1 MLVCRSVTTIADL
14 LQAGER
20 PLYSFEFFPPK
31 DEIQQ
36 RQLWQA
42 VRQLEA
48 LGPDFVSVTYGAS
61 GSTRD
66 RTITATEAIAQ
77 HTTLRSMAH
86 LTCASQSR
94 DQLRRVIGS
103 YAAAGVRHVLAI
115 RGDMPGGPR
124 SPGSHPEGLNNA
136 TELVAMVRELGNF
149 CVGVAAFPEP
159 HPEQDDPELD
169 ARVLVAKAEAGAS
182 FAITQLFFTVADYF
196 ALVDRVRAL
205 GCDLPIIPGIM
216 PITNVR
222 QVKRFAELSGA
233 ALPTAVTERIQAVAD
248 DPDQVRRV
256 GIAVATEMS
265 EQLLDGGAPGLHFFT
280 QNRSRATREIY
291 ANLHRCGV
299 ERDQPLGR
307 PGQRDVERPHA
318 AGGGGHDLVRRD
330 HQHRVVLQA
339 LGSERG

>member
-1 MLVCRSVTTIADL
+1 MAIRSATIADL

-20 PLYSFEFFPPK
+20 PLYSFEFFPPR

-42 VRQLEA
+42 VRELEA

-103 YAAAGVRHVLAI
+103 YAASGVRHVLAI
-115 RGDMPGGPR
+115 RGDMPGGPTV
-124 SPGSHPEGLNNA
+124 PWVSHPEGLNNA

-149 CVGVAAFPEP
+149 CVGVAAFPDA
-159 HPEQDDPELD
+159 HPEHHDPDLD
-169 ARVLVAKAEAGAS
+169 ARILVAKAEAGAS
-182 FAITQLFFTVADYF
+182 FAITQLFFTAADYF
-196 ALVDRVRAL
+196 ALVGRVRKL
-205 GCDLPIIPGIM
+205 GADLPIIPGIM
-216 PITNVR
+216 PITGYG

-233 ALPTAVTERIQAVAD
+233 ALPSSVTERIEAVAD
-248 DPDQVRRV
+248 DPDEVRKV
-256 GIAVATEMS
+256 GIAGATELS
-265 EQLLDGGAPGLHFFT
+265 EELLNGGAPGLHFFT

-291 ANLHRCGV
+291 ANLH
-299 ERDQPLGR
+299 P
-307 PGQRDVERPHA
+307 
-318 AGGGGHDLVRRD
+318 VRR
-330 HQHRVVLQA
+330 RA
-339 LGSERG
+339 